1 MTTMLKAAL
10 AAATLAMTAAAV
22 AAPTTYA
29 LDPNHTYPSFEADHF
44 GGLSVWRG
52 KFKSSSGQVVY
63 DKDAQKGDVS
73 VTIDAASIDFGHDKM
88 NDHAKSAEMF
98 DVAKFPTATYTGT
111 LAAFKDGKP
120 TEVHGN
126 LTMHGV
132 TKPVKLQILSFKCQ
146 PNPMTKKQTCGADA
160 AATIDRGDFGIEYG
174 KGYGFNL
181 AVGLAIQVE
190 AVKAD

>member
-1 MTTMLKAAL
+1 MKSPLVAMAL
-10 AAATLAMTAAAV
+10 ALVVGSAV
-22 AAPTTYA
+22 AAPTTYNV
-29 LDPNHTYPSFEADHF
+29 DPTHTYPSFTADHF

-52 KFKSSSGQVVY
+52 KFRNTSGTVTL
-63 DKDAQKGDVS
+63 DDAAHTGS
-73 VTIDAASIDFGHDKM
+73 VDITIDAASIDFGFDKL
-88 NDHAKSAEMF
+88 NEHARSAEMF
-98 DVAKFPTATYTGT
+98 DVAKFPTATYKGR
-111 LAAFKDGKP
+111 LVNFENGKP
-120 TEVHGN
+120 TAVEGQ
-126 LTMHGV
+126 LTLHGV